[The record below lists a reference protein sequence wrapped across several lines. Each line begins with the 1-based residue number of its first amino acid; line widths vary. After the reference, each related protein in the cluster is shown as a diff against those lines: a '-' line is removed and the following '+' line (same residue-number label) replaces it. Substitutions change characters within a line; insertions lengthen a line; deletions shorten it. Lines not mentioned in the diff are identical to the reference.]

1 MARPS
6 SEPKEYA
13 MLRNTRHA
21 PTVRRSLLTTLAL
34 TITIAVVVSATAV
47 ASASDAHH
55 GRDDDHHADEHGNG
69 SDRDA
74 HEHHKDNDQ
83 NARGPKPTI
92 VLVHGGWAD
101 ASSWSAVAQ
110 RLEEDGY
117 PVVAPANPLRG
128 VPSDS
133 AYLASLLATISGPIV
148 LVGHSYGG
156 VLITNAA
163 TGNPNVKALVYIAAF
178 APDQGETVGQILAMN
193 PGSEAAPPNLTFRPY
208 PGGVDVYIT
217 PSAFR
222 DVFCSDVPADTA
234 AVMAATQRPIDAAAL
249 GEPSGEPAWKT
260 IPSWYLVASNDH
272 AIPPATERFMA
283 KRADATTVE
292 IPSSH
297 VAMISHPD
305 VVTDLVLEAA
315 HAAREQ

>member
-21 PTVRRSLLTTLAL
+21 PTVRRSLLATLAL

-110 RLEEDGY
+110 RLE
-117 PVVAPANPLRG
+117 
-128 VPSDS
+128 
-133 AYLASLLATISGPIV
+133 
-148 LVGHSYGG
+148 
-156 VLITNAA
+156 
-163 TGNPNVKALVYIAAF
+163 
-178 APDQGETVGQILAMN
+178 
-193 PGSEAAPPNLTFRPY
+193 
-208 PGGVDVYIT
+208 
-217 PSAFR
+217 
-222 DVFCSDVPADTA
+222 
-234 AVMAATQRPIDAAAL
+234 
-249 GEPSGEPAWKT
+249 
-260 IPSWYLVASNDH
+260 
-272 AIPPATERFMA
+272 
-283 KRADATTVE
+283 
-292 IPSSH
+292 
-297 VAMISHPD
+297 
-305 VVTDLVLEAA
+305 
-315 HAAREQ
+315 